1 MNRTESLRFKWLDYD
16 VEVINLEHREV
27 KDIAFC
33 SYITKSVPLWH
44 NGILICRCNDFLD
57 LKSVAKKFIKE
68 KVILMEQVCYAYMS
82 EYKRGLTLNEESVI
96 VATPVIR
103 AYGVY
108 KALAELLASTRGRS

>member
-1 MNRTESLRFKWLDYD
+1 MSKIEKFRFKWLDYD
-16 VEVINLEHREV
+16 VEVINLERREV

-57 LKSVAKKFIKE
+57 VRSIARKFLTE
-68 KVILMEQVCYAYMS
+68 KIILMEQVCYAYMS
-82 EYKRGLTLNEESVI
+82 EYKKGITLNEESII

-108 KALAELLASTRGRS
+108 KALAELLAATR

>member
-1 MNRTESLRFKWLDYD
+1 MSGTESLRFKWLDYD

-33 SYITKSVPLWH
+33 SYITKSAPLWH

-68 KVILMEQVCYAYMS
+68 KVILMEQVCYARMS
-82 EYKRGLTLNEESVI
+82 EYERGIMLNEKSII
-96 VATPVIR
+96 VAAPVIR

-108 KALAELLASTRGRS
+108 KALAELLATRGGT

>member
-1 MNRTESLRFKWLDYD
+1 MSSAESLRFKWLNYD
-16 VEVINLEHREV
+16 VEVINLEQREV
-27 KDIAFC
+27 RDIAFC

-68 KVILMEQVCYAYMS
+68 RVILMEQVCYARMS
-82 EYKRGLTLNEESVI
+82 EYKRGIMLNEESII
-96 VATPVIR
+96 VAAPVIR

-108 KALAELLASTRGRS
+108 KALAELLAARGRT

>member
-1 MNRTESLRFKWLDYD
+1 MSRTEKLRFKWLDYD
-16 VEVINLEHREV
+16 VEVINLERREV

-57 LKSVAKKFIKE
+57 LRSVARKFLTE
-68 KVILMEQVCYAYMS
+68 KTILMEQVCYAYMS
-82 EYKRGLTLNEESVI
+82 EYKKGITLNEESII

-108 KALAELLASTRGRS
+108 KALAELLAATR

>member
-1 MNRTESLRFKWLDYD
+1 MSKTERLRFKWLDYD
-16 VEVINLEHREV
+16 VEVINLERREV

-44 NGILICRCNDFLD
+44 NGILVCRCNDFLD
-57 LKSVAKKFIKE
+57 LRSVAKKFVAE

-82 EYKRGLTLNEESVI
+82 EYKRGITLNEESII
-96 VATPVIR
+96 VAAPVIR

-108 KALAELLASTRGRS
+108 KALAELLATAR